1 MGSEGTLGVITGAVV
16 KLYERPAARATAW
29 VGAYG
34 LDHLVALLARLRTA
48 CGERLAA
55 FEMMSHESLELVL
68 AHTPGLRAPLEGR
81 HACHALVELADTHD
95 FGLGALL
102 ESTLGRALADGR
114 IDGAAVCTSDAQ
126 RANVWKIR
134 EGISQAQVR
143 AGRAIKHLS
152 LIHI

>member
-1 MGSEGTLGVITGAVV
+1 M
-16 KLYERPAARATAW
+16 
-29 VGAYG
+29 
-34 LDHLVALLARLRTA
+34 
-48 CGERLAA
+48 
-55 FEMMSHESLELVL
+55 L

-143 AGRAIKHLS
+143 AGRAIKHDIALPISALPVFVREAEAALRAADPAVHIVNFGHLGDGNLHFNVLLPLDLS